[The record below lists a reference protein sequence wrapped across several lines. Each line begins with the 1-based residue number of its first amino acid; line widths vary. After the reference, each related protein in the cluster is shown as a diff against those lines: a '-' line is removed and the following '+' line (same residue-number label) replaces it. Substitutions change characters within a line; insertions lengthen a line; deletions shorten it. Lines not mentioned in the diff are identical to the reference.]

1 MNTIDISTRSII
13 KIILILVGLYA
24 AYYIRDILV
33 LLFVVVL
40 LAVALEPLI
49 AKLSSWRIP
58 RIISILAVYL
68 FLFLVV
74 GLAIYLIL
82 PPLVGQLGDLAN
94 NIPSYVGRLRDVQL
108 SEGTLAT
115 QKILDSAAQG
125 LRNLSG
131 GVFSAVATVFGG
143 IFSMLTV
150 LTLTFYLLLDEGGM
164 RRALIETLPLRQ
176 REKTA
181 DMFHKIGIKLGSWLR
196 GQLSLML
203 IVGFA
208 TGVGLGIL
216 GVPYALALGL
226 LAGLL
231 ELIPVIGPIIAG
243 LAAVMIA
250 FASGA
255 LVWQL
260 IAVVALFVLVQQLEN
275 QILVPKIMNKAI
287 GVSPIVII
295 VAILIG
301 GKILGLGGAILAI
314 PIVTVLSVFSA
325 EYFEGAKT
333 RNSDSGNSN

>member
-1 MNTIDISTRSII
+1 MNTVDISTRAIL
-13 KIILILVGLYA
+13 KTILIIVGLYA

-40 LAVALEPLI
+40 LAVALEPGI
-49 AKLSSWRIP
+49 SKLSSWRIP
-58 RIISILAVYL
+58 RVIGILTVYSL
-68 FLFLVV
+68 LFLVV
-74 GLAIYLIL
+74 GLSVYLIL
-82 PPLVGQLGDLAN
+82 PPLVSQLGDLAN
-94 NIPSYVGRLRDVQL
+94 NIPSYVGRLSDVQL
-108 SEGTLAT
+108 SQGTLAT
-115 QKILDSAAQG
+115 QKILDSAVQG
-125 LRNLSG
+125 LSNLSG

-164 RRALIETLPLRQ
+164 RRAFIETLPLRQ

-181 DMFHKIGIKLGSWLR
+181 DMLHKIGIKLGNWLR

-203 IVGFA
+203 IVGVA

-243 LAAVMIA
+243 LVAVLIA
-250 FASGA
+250 FTSGA
-255 LVWQL
+255 MVWQL

-275 QILVPKIMNKAI
+275 QVLVPKIMNKAI

-301 GKILGLGGAILAI
+301 GKILGLGGAMLAI
-314 PIVTVLSVFSA
+314 PVVTVLSVISS
-325 EYFEGAKT
+325 EYIYGARG
-333 RNSDSGNSN
+333 RNSTTQ